1 MFITEKL
8 IYALIIPKL
17 NNANILLYGLTKFLI
32 DRLKNVQNATTRVL
46 IRTKKYERIKP
57 VLKQLHWL
65 PVINYKILL
74 PTYKTVNAQAPRR
87 TQGVGNLEM
96 DNSL

>member
-32 DRLKNVQNATTRVL
+32 DRLQNVQNAT
-46 IRTKKYERIKP
+46 RTKKYERIKP